1 MKIDRYT
8 ILFFDSSCLIAASGS
23 PSGGSGF
30 LLSLCARK
38 ILKGAISQPVLL
50 EAQRN
55 IQGKLGNSA
64 LNEFFKLLSMT
75 PLILASLPGA
85 PELLRIGQLVNAKD
99 AHVVAAAIEAD
110 TQFLLTLDKKLIEQV
125 NGAGLELSALT
136 PGDFIKSALPFHT
149 DYPKDEGA

>member
-1 MKIDRYT
+1 MKIDRNT

-125 NGAGLELSALT
+125 KGAGLELSALT
-136 PGDFIKSALPFHT
+136 PGDFIKSVLTLHT